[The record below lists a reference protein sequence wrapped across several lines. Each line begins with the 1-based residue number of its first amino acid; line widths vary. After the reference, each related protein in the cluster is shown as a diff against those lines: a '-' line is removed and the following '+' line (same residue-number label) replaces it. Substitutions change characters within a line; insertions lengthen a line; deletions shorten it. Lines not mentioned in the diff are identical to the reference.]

1 MSNIEQ
7 PTSIPSSVV
16 FTFYFADS
24 DTSIQ
29 DITHQE
35 IQQFPDYLSL
45 TGDTVFFDA
54 LNSKL
59 QFLHSIHRIQPN
71 IGEIITYINDNQGRT
86 YEVVLNHTRGVS
98 I

>member
-1 MSNIEQ
+1 MSNVTQ
-7 PTSIPSSVV
+7 PTSIPTSVV

-24 DTSIQ
+24 ETSIQ
-29 DITHQE
+29 DITHTE

-59 QFLHSIHRIQPN
+59 QIFHTIHKIQPN
-71 IGEIITYINDNQGRT
+71 IGEIDTFVNDSQGRT
-86 YEVVLNHTRGVS
+86 YKVVLNHDRGVNT
-98 I
+98 

>member
-1 MSNIEQ
+1 MSNVEQ
-7 PTSIPSSVV
+7 PTSMPTSVV

-24 DTSIQ
+24 ETSVQ
-29 DITHQE
+29 DITHPE

-59 QFLHSIHRIQPN
+59 QFFHTIHRIQPN
-71 IGEIITYINDNQGRT
+71 IGEIETYINDSQDRT
-86 YEVVLNHTRGVS
+86 YKVVLNHERGVS
-98 I
+98 T

>member
-16 FTFYFADS
+16 FTFYFADT
-24 DTSIQ
+24 DTSLQ
-29 DITHQE
+29 DITHPE

-59 QFLHSIHRIQPN
+59 QFFHTIHRIQPY
-71 IGEIITYINDNQGRT
+71 IGEIVTYVNDSQGRT
-86 YEVVLNHTRGVS
+86 YKVILNHTQGVS
-98 I
+98 T